1 MVHGEARVFIERPVT
16 DITDFIMDLHEYK
29 KVDAKLGR
37 IYELNRTGDTVV
49 FTFRPKLLG
58 LPGPKTTQEVVLTPN
73 SRIDVIPEPS
83 QMDKM
88 MKFAAFFEFEED
100 KGGTWVRRRL
110 EFDFAELC
118 HEEGTC
124 IGGRASATPSRH
136 QALLKAAPAAGIVVI
151 VRGRDEER

>member
-1 MVHGEARVFIERPVT
+1 MVT
-16 DITDFIMDLHEYK
+16 DLGFSEFI
-29 KVDAKLGR
+29 
-37 IYELNRTGDTVV
+37 
-49 FTFRPKLLG
+49 
-58 LPGPKTTQEVVLTPN
+58 Q
-73 SRIDVIPEPS
+73 
-83 QMDKM
+83 
-88 MKFAAFFEFEED
+88 FEED

-124 IGGRASATPSRH
+124 IGVASATPSWH

>member
-1 MVHGEARVFIERPVT
+1 
-16 DITDFIMDLHEYK
+16 
-29 KVDAKLGR
+29 
-37 IYELNRTGDTVV
+37 
-49 FTFRPKLLG
+49 
-58 LPGPKTTQEVVLTPN
+58 
-73 SRIDVIPEPS
+73 
-83 QMDKM
+83 

-100 KGGTWVRRRL
+100 KGGTWVRRL

-124 IGGRASATPSRH
+124 TGGRASATPSWH

>member
-1 MVHGEARVFIERPVT
+1 
-16 DITDFIMDLHEYK
+16 
-29 KVDAKLGR
+29 
-37 IYELNRTGDTVV
+37 
-49 FTFRPKLLG
+49 
-58 LPGPKTTQEVVLTPN
+58 VVLTPN

-83 QMDKM
+83 PMDKM

-110 EFDFAELC
+110 EFDFAELR
-118 HEEGTC
+118 HEGCTC
-124 IGGRASATPSRH
+124 IGGRASATPSWH